1 MNMDRK
7 AFASIA
13 VCAAFYLAYS
23 VYLNKK
29 YPDFHNQQPGA
40 TTEVAG
46 NSSNTHP
53 AVENGGAP
61 NHRADATNESASSPS
76 NGSEA
81 NPVQTVSQATTPEK
95 PLAVLTP
102 EESRTETNVTRL
114 MFDVATGS
122 LKSLELKDYSKGIEL
137 GPMNLADPEILFQ
150 PGILDESIPRNS
162 YASEK
167 QGRQFKFTRE
177 TPDWK
182 ISHTYS
188 VPDAGYGLDVETTW
202 LNQSSA
208 AKPLMATLNFTDSPK
223 APEKKGSWIPGAP
236 TERPHLVVGYS
247 KDQKQHDAEKFCA
260 DSDVKSLASEPAA
273 DLAIVGFDRHYF
285 ASSLLVRNPNGQAE
299 TFGYDIQ
306 KKPLPNSTHC
316 SYTFRLA
323 KNFGDV
329 EPGGVRSLKSRLWF
343 GPKDTHIT
351 DAYSSDLRKMFNF
364 GFFGMLTDPLLKGIE
379 LFHKVFGNWGLS
391 IVLMTFMLKM
401 LFYPLTKKAAV
412 AMHAQKK
419 WQPEMTRLREKFKDD
434 PRKQQQELMAFMA
447 QHKINPIKGCLPIL
461 PQIPVFFAFYTV
473 LSTAIELRQ
482 APFLGWIKDLTLHD
496 PYYIFPVLWGV
507 SMVLQQKLAP
517 TTGLDKT
524 QARIMM
530 IMPVMFTAMMLT
542 LPAGMLI
549 YMLTNTVVSIAQQMY
564 LNRRLENA

>member
-29 YPDFHNQQPGA
+29 YPDFHNQTPGS
-40 TTEVAG
+40 TTQVVG
-46 NSSNTHP
+46 DSSNPNT
-53 AVENGGAP
+53 AAEEN
-61 NHRADATNESASSPS
+61 ASSK
-76 NGSEA
+76 NEA
-81 NPVQTVSQATTPEK
+81 ASPGNPESRQTDTASAQASSSDK
-95 PLAVLTP
+95 PLTLLSP
-102 EESRTETNVTRL
+102 EESKAETNVTRL
-114 MFDVATGS
+114 TFDVATGS
-122 LKSLELKDYSKGIEL
+122 LKSLELKDYSKGLEL
-137 GPMNLADPEILFQ
+137 GPMNLAEPEILFQ
-150 PGILDESIPRNS
+150 PGILDETIPRNS
-162 YASEK
+162 FSSEK
-167 QGRQFKFTRE
+167 QGRQYKFTRE
-177 TPDWK
+177 TPEWK
-182 ISHTYS
+182 ISHTYT
-188 VPDAGYGLDVETTW
+188 VPETGYGIDVETTW
-202 LNQSSA
+202 INQSGAS
-208 AKPLMATLNFTDSPK
+208 KPLMATLNFTDSPK

-247 KDQKQHDAEKFCA
+247 KDQKQHDAENFCT
-260 DSDVKSLASEPAA
+260 DSEVKSLVSEPAA
-273 DLAIVGFDRHYF
+273 ELAIVGFDRHYF
-285 ASSLLVRNPNGQAE
+285 ASSLLVRNSNGQAE

-306 KKPLPNSTHC
+306 KKSIPNSPHC

-329 EPGGVRSLKSRLWF
+329 EPGGVRSLKSRLWM

-351 DAYSSDLRKMFNF
+351 DAYSNDLRKMFNF

-391 IVLMTFMLKM
+391 IVLMTFLLKM

-447 QHKINPIKGCLPIL
+447 QNKINPIKGCLPIL